1 MVCDISPKCHFLRAA
16 EGSGAVLGMQE
27 EIFQG
32 RADPGRVL
40 CPPGHPQLLLPAT
53 TQGHCPR
60 HFNCSANY
68 ALSWTFKVI
77 WETKKKGKKE
87 SKGVADVQRQ
97 SSQGQDEL
105 GAIPQIQIYRS
116 CHLNIFRIFAP
127 LGASPCPAL

>member
-77 WETKKKGKKE
+77 WETKKKVKRKAKGLQMCKGKARRATM
-87 SKGVADVQRQ
+87 S
-97 SSQGQDEL
+97 L
-105 GAIPQIQIYRS
+105 GPSPR
-116 CHLNIFRIFAP
+116 FRFTDRVI
-127 LGASPCPAL
+127 